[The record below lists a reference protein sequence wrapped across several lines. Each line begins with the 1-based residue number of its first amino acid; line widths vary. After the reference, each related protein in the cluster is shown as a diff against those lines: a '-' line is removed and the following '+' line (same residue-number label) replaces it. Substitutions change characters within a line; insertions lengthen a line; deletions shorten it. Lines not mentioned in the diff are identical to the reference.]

1 MTLSYTQLSA
11 WLGEFL
17 WPFLRIGAVFA
28 VAPVFSARMVPVR
41 VRVLLAVVLS
51 WMLIPLIPEPPAVE
65 PVSAAGIL
73 MAAQQIM
80 IGLTMGFVLQL
91 VFAGLAFA
99 GEAVA
104 MSMGL
109 GFASM
114 MDPQNGTQVPVVSSY
129 YVIVATLLFLA
140 LNGHLILIGL
150 LADSFRTLPVG
161 GGVEREILWTLVVW
175 AGHLFSGGLLVA
187 LPAVTSMLLV
197 NLAFGVVTR
206 AAPQLNIF
214 AVGFPVALF
223 IGFILLFY
231 TVPGIAPRFES
242 LLSAGFGVIKGI
254 AGG

>member
-1 MTLSYTQLSA
+1 MTLTYTQLNALLS
-11 WLGEFL
+11 EFL

-28 VAPVFSARMVPVR
+28 AAPVFSSRLVPVR
-41 VRVLLAVVLS
+41 VRILLAVVLS
-51 WMLIPLIPEPPAVE
+51 WMLIPLIPDPPLIEPL
-65 PVSAAGIL
+65 SAAGI
-73 MAAQQIM
+73 MVAVQQIL
-80 IGLTMGFVLQL
+80 IGVTMGFVLQV
-91 VFAGLAFA
+91 VFAALAFA

-161 GGVEREILWTLVVW
+161 GGVEREILWTLAVW
-175 AGHLFSGGLLVA
+175 TGHIFSGGLLVA

-197 NLAFGVVTR
+197 NLAFGVITR
-206 AAPQLNIF
+206 SAPQLNIF
-214 AVGFPVALF
+214 AVGFPIALF
-223 IGFILLFY
+223 IGFLLLFY
-231 TVPGIAPRFES
+231 TVPGIAPRFEN
-242 LLSAGFGVIKGI
+242 LLSLGFGAIRDI
-254 AGG
+254 AS